1 MPQKTVDLIRGW
13 SIVVGVVSL
22 ASLITISSYGIASA
36 AGLISVIAILLGL
49 AVLYAGVKVASMN
62 LQTVN
67 AIFWAKFIWLIVN
80 FLYSVSGRSV
90 SLTRLLLIAVQGV
103 IVWYLMATLK
113 KFSHPAA
120 AEQPPVNK

>member
-1 MPQKTVDLIRGW
+1 MPQKTVDLIKGW
-13 SIVVGVVSL
+13 SIAVGVVSL
-22 ASLITISSYGIASA
+22 ASLITINAYGIASA

-49 AVLYAGVKVASMN
+49 AVLYAGVKVASMS

-80 FLYSVSGRSV
+80 FLYSLSGRSV

-103 IVWYLMATLK
+103 IVWYLITTLK
-113 KFSHPAA
+113 KLSHPAV